1 MNRRLIVLLAGAGV
15 TLIIGLALP
24 QRDDES
30 IEALV
35 APRPAGKAATT
46 GSDQSRAE
54 LSPTRTAVADRGK
67 TASPQAS
74 GSTSAATSGSTS
86 GAISGSAPNLRPSP
100 AVAPGTIPQL
110 SGRTLTRPGAD
121 LFPSPAPE
129 VVKAAPAP
137 KVLPAPEFA
146 FIGKVI
152 DANVPMAIIR
162 DGDRVNTLRQG
173 DQHGGWRVTAIQ
185 DSGLQLA
192 HLATGTEARL
202 ALGARLSPKPAPANA
217 SAADALQETNSEGTP
232 SNDR

>member
-1 MNRRLIVLLAGAGV
+1 MNRRLIILLVAAGV

-24 QRDDES
+24 QQEDNS
-30 IEALV
+30 AEALV
-35 APRPAGKAATT
+35 APRSAPRAQAAGSGQSGPVPSEARVAAPAATL
-46 GSDQSRAE
+46 R
-54 LSPTRTAVADRGK
+54 
-67 TASPQAS
+67 
-74 GSTSAATSGSTS
+74 TSAA
-86 GAISGSAPNLRPSP
+86 
-100 AVAPGTIPQL
+100 AVAGSSPVPA
-110 SGRTLTRPGAD
+110 GRTLTRPGAD

-129 VVKAAPAP
+129 AIKAAPATAP

-202 ALGARLSPKPAPANA
+202 ALGARAAARPAQA
-217 SAADALQETNSEGTP
+217 SAADAPQETNSEGTP